1 MDAVFFPFFSFLTN
15 LYHTWRLLYAFFFSE
30 SVLLMS
36 WLYLF
41 IICLYVFIILSD
53 FSVVQFNTISQ
64 MDVVHIF
71 YSFTCFQPIPLQLI
85 FLLCSW
91 RLFLL
96 LFVHISSLFNPWI
109 YIYICICKYIYIYI
123 IFKNAIISPMLAIYG
138 RTSSLLEF
146 TNLFFYLYSKALE
159 LHTSCIRVP
168 WKVRQLR
175 KEEGDSPAAQSRNLL
190 PFPCLLGPLLLPDGK
205 EYGNI
210 HFCVVAI

>member
-1 MDAVFFPFFSFLTN
+1 MDAVFFPLFSFLTN

-71 YSFTCFQPIPLQLI
+71 CSFTCFQPIPLQLI

-91 RLFLL
+91 RLFYYYLSTFL
-96 LFVHISSLFNPWI
+96 LFLISE
-109 YIYICICKYIYIYI
+109 YIYICIYKYIYIYNLQKCYY
-123 IFKNAIISPMLAIYG
+123 F
-138 RTSSLLEF
+138 SSA
-146 TNLFFYLYSKALE
+146 S
-159 LHTSCIRVP
+159 
-168 WKVRQLR
+168 
-175 KEEGDSPAAQSRNLL
+175 
-190 PFPCLLGPLLLPDGK
+190 
-205 EYGNI
+205 NI
-210 HFCVVAI
+210 W